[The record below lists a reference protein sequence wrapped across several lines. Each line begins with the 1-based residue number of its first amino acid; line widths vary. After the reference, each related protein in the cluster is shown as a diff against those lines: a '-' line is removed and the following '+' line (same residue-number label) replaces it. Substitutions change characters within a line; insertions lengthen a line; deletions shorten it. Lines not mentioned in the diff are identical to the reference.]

1 MHLCERERLSFCW
14 QPPFPVETENFFEIA
29 ASIALIYSLLH
40 RLLQQCVNQFAE
52 SENTSTPKIQNLHFQ
67 LFQKYKIR
75 IIHTFCSLEMAQQKC
90 LLYGLVNSVKIGIE
104 ENNVFFPT
112 DQSFTLSLHALSKF
126 HDSYIGHTL
135 GSPHLLFLMS
145 HCLYARHTPPL
156 SLDINSQQENEL
168 FLLFLCS
175 RYEHWPEYGRD
186 KDFISLPQ
194 EFATKNR
201 CQLSPCSL
209 RTWAINILALS
220 QLPLSRVY

>member
-1 MHLCERERLSFCW
+1 MH
-14 QPPFPVETENFFEIA
+14 FP
-29 ASIALIYSLLH
+29 
-40 RLLQQCVNQFAE
+40 
-52 SENTSTPKIQNLHFQ
+52 

-75 IIHTFCSLEMAQQKC
+75 IIHTFCSLEMAQQRC

-104 ENNVFFPT
+104 ENNGFFST

-168 FLLFLCS
+168 LLPFLCS

-194 EFATKNR
+194 EFATKKSLPA
-201 CQLSPCSL
+201 QSLLSAHMGNKHSGFVSVASQQSL
-209 RTWAINILALS
+209 LKSTFCPELQASLPKIL
-220 QLPLSRVY
+220 